1 MVRVGGGIS
10 ADISDRIARAL
21 GEVRIRDATGATLG
35 AVVAT
40 GTIGIGDQ
48 NGLEVDAWLRVADD
62 VGTHQALRNLRAGAP
77 RFSLAVGDAE
87 LAALYSANLYEN
99 TGEARQPNAA
109 GNAVEYRFRNPVG
122 SAERHVV
129 TAIRV
134 RANTSRQVSIFL
146 SSPAA
151 ADLVNA
157 MVEVNKAPG
166 GAAAT
171 LVATAASNNPAA
183 AGTVAFRMTVET
195 LAPLVLP
202 FYYRLDADTSLGV
215 RWDDAGNVTT
225 DVFNTVVEW
234 YEEAT

>member
-10 ADISDRIARAL
+10 ADISDRATRAL
-21 GEVRIRDATGATLG
+21 GRVRIRDAADTVDADALSGATADAAGGTTTL
-35 AVVAT
+35 AVFPYNRAFN
-40 GTIGIGDQ
+40 GTTWDRI
-48 NGLEVDAWLRVADD
+48 
-62 VGTHQALRNLRAGAP
+62 RNLLAGAP